1 MKSNL
6 SAFNFMGHA
15 SGVVSKKP
23 SPNPW
28 SPEILFLYSRRFAVL
43 DLAKIHFLE
52 RYLVSDKILFHVD
65 VQLFQRHLLKRLFSI
80 KPPLELRQRSAGRI
94 RVHLFL
100 GSVLLH

>member
-1 MKSNL
+1 MY
-6 SAFNFMGHA
+6 HA

-28 SPEILFLYSRRFAVL
+28 SPEILFLYSRRFAVLHL

-80 KPPLELRQRSAGRI
+80 KPPLEPHQRSADRI
-94 RVHLFL
+94 RVHLFP